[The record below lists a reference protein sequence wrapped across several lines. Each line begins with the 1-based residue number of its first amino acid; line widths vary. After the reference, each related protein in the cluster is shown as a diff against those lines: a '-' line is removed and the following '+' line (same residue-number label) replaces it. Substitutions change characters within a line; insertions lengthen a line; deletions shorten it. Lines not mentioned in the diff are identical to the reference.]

1 MELVSPLM
9 VAWAWLYLAHSLAI
23 DIFSASA
30 KVRLALVSRSSWSYM
45 SGPPA
50 TSSYSTMASVKSTST
65 STSLSHVHMAL
76 ALVRKSC
83 RSLELRDEVK
93 DPLVAV
99 LRQAQDRHDGGHGVA
114 LLHHQPLD
122 VDQELCLGL
131 LGDGG
136 SVCVVQDVIDLL
148 GEAGGLGHLRRGPTA
163 SCTG

>member
-122 VDQELCLGL
+122 VDQELCLG
-131 LGDGG
+131 DGG
-136 SVCVVQDVIDLL
+136 SVCVVQYVIDLL